1 MPVTRVHQNGFQR
14 GELDETVIART
25 DLGSFVQ
32 GLKKARNV
40 FPLNQ
45 GPIERRA
52 GTVFR
57 ADLGAQSRLEAF
69 IFNESQE
76 YIFAFQ
82 NTVLKIYSTNGTLL
96 QTITGCPWQTSH
108 LFELTFTQ
116 QADTMIVCHEA
127 FVQQVIKR
135 TGATTFTR
143 TDFVFKASINAS
155 SSTISPLATLVM
167 TAPFG
172 KYSTVSLL
180 IIFSVSFVAGQQIDK
195 TSETEKRLLIFS

>member
-108 LFELTFTQ
+108 LFEFL
-116 QADTMIVCHEA
+116 
-127 FVQQVIKR
+127 
-135 TGATTFTR
+135 
-143 TDFVFKASINAS
+143 S
-155 SSTISPLATLVM
+155 LTLVI
-167 TAPFG
+167 
-172 KYSTVSLL
+172 S
-180 IIFSVSFVAGQQIDK
+180 SVSQMPD
-195 TSETEKRLLIFS
+195 LH